1 MRYAKQTSS
10 EMAEAKPGEAAVCYG
25 CGESVFAKC
34 GPILGWHWCHR
45 SGSECV
51 HAKTEPET
59 KWHSDWK
66 CEVPPAFREVT
77 VRKNGR
83 TKRADIKAKTST
95 VIELQHSEISRGELA
110 DREDFYGRNM
120 FWIFDSDGRKRYIN
134 HSSLGNT
141 MAWNGERQYEI
152 SMPERVIGVGAA
164 SRPSLVDLGDYIA
177 RVVPHVSNTGQRFQC
192 VVMPSE
198 RIRHA
203 VKATCYERDAAVDW
217 FLLDT
222 ASDWMKSG
230 VKSRQ
235 RTGQI
240 LKGSAVREFCPHVG
254 DLKRYHIQWLA
265 EKTERTSDDYYS
277 DGF

>member
-1 MRYAKQTSS
+1 MRYAKQPHT
-10 EMAEAKPGEAAVCYG
+10 EMVEASPGAVACCYG

-59 KWHSDWK
+59 SWHANWK
-66 CEVPPAFREVT
+66 GEVPSRYREVT
-77 VRKNGR
+77 VKKSGR

-95 VIELQHSEISRGELA
+95 VIELQHSEISRGELC

-120 FWIFDSDGRKRYIN
+120 FWIFDSDGRRRFIN
-134 HSSLGNT
+134 KSSLGNSIT
-141 MAWNGERQYEI
+141 WNGEKQYEI
-152 SMPERVIGVGAA
+152 AMPDRVVGVGAA
-164 SRPSLVDLGDYIA
+164 NRPSLVDLGDYIA

-192 VVMPSE
+192 IVMPAE
-198 RIRHA
+198 QVRHA
-203 VKATCYERDAAVDW
+203 VKATCDERDAAVDW

-222 ASDWMKSG
+222 VSDWSKPAKQSQSRSG
-230 VKSRQ
+230 VKN
-235 RTGQI
+235 
-240 LKGSAVREFCPHVG
+240 KGGSIVEFCPHVG
-254 DLKRYHIQWLA
+254 DLKRYHIEWLSQKA
-265 EKTERTSDDYYS
+265 ERSSSDYYS